1 MIRFLQAVV
10 VLLVF
15 AGLWLALL
23 VGLSRAT
30 ADGPRAPVLVEMPDL
45 DALEARLVR
54 AEAVVRHW
62 QEMRDRHG
70 EATEIACEQ
79 LADAAMRRE
88 VR

>member
-1 MIRFLQAVV
+1 MSRYLQGLIVAAVIV
-10 VLLVF
+10 
-15 AGLWLALL
+15 GLWIALL
-23 VGLSRAT
+23 VGLTRA
-30 ADGPRAPVLVEMPDL
+30 AAEEPRRSVLVEMPDL

-70 EATEIACEQ
+70 EVTEIACEQ